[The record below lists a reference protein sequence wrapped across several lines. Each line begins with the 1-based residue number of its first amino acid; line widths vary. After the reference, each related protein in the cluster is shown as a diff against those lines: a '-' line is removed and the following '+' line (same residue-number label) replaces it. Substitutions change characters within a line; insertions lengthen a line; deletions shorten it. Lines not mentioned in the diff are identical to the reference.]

1 MSLDPYREIDT
12 FIQSGRLRQAAAALK
27 KRASGEADSWKFYF
41 WFGRLNER
49 LGLVPAAKKKFQQA
63 LRLNPNS
70 AFLHKELANLL
81 ESSGLHAEA
90 ERLRLRGV
98 VLDGSS
104 AESLLALARLH
115 AKMGALRKAKS
126 EFLQAAERAP
136 RSVRPYFELSEL
148 LEMSGNFD
156 AAERIARKARRK
168 VRGDRAFLSEEDSF
182 RALMRTG
189 CYREAFTRA
198 ETMLDA
204 GPPSRQV
211 AHFHQPWKETVP
223 SRIWLARRLRLR
235 PLLRSGHSGV
245 WASFYSG
252 IAESYMGNLKRA
264 IGHLDPLSQLDGAR
278 YGWMRYWLGL
288 VKLRSGRY
296 QEAIV
301 EFEASSR
308 SEPRHWPQ
316 AAFLAE
322 AHLCLGNERK
332 SFRVLNEAESAAAA
346 AGERADWAAWRR
358 ALLLWAGRYQEAA
371 AGGKGEMEEGLRYGY
386 CWRGAALF
394 LLGRTSR
401 ARADLDRAII
411 LRPID
416 AEALIW
422 RGELNRLAGRHEEAL
437 LDFERAIAATPGV
450 CLWAYFNRALI
461 WAVKGKKSAMR
472 SDFRR
477 IPQEIIERIVAASS
491 FSWPE
496 TDTEIEETLRAGLKL
511 ARGVRR
517 FEPYV
522 QAVWMGR
529 LSRSPQS
536 AADNSLLPALDP

>member
-1 MSLDPYREIDT
+1 MSLDPYREIDS
-12 FIQSGRLRQAAAALK
+12 FIQSGRVREAAAALK
-27 KRASGEADSWKFYF
+27 KRASGEAHSWKLHF
-41 WFGRLNER
+41 WLGRLNES
-49 LGLVPAAKKKFQQA
+49 LGLVSEAKKKFRQA
-63 LRLNPNS
+63 LRLNPDS

-90 ERLRLRGV
+90 EIFRLRGFI
-98 VLDGSS
+98 LDGSS

-115 AKMGALRKAKS
+115 AKMGELRKAKS
-126 EFLQAAERAP
+126 EFLQAAEQAP
-136 RSVRPYFELSEL
+136 RSVRPDFELSQL

-156 AAERIARKARRK
+156 AAEKIARKVRRK
-168 VRGDRAFLSEEDSF
+168 LRWDRAFLSEEDSF

-198 ETMLDA
+198 EIILDA
-204 GPPSRQV
+204 GPPSSRQI

-223 SRIWLARRLRLR
+223 PRIWLARRLRLR
-235 PLLRSGHSGV
+235 PLLRSRRSRA

-252 IAESYMGNLKRA
+252 IVESYMGNLKRA
-264 IGHLDPLSQLDGAR
+264 MGHLDPLSQLDGAR

-296 QEAIV
+296 QEAIA
-301 EFEASSR
+301 ELETSSR

-322 AHLCLGNERK
+322 AHLCLGNDRK
-332 SFRVLNEAESAAAA
+332 SFRVLHEAESAATA

-394 LLGRTSR
+394 MLGRTSR

-422 RGELNRLAGRHEEAL
+422 RGELNRMAGRHDEAL

-461 WAVKGKKSAMR
+461 WAAKGQKSAMR

-477 IPQEIIERIVAASS
+477 IPREIIERIVAASL

-496 TDTEIEETLRAGLKL
+496 TDAEIEETLRAGLKL

-522 QAVWMGR
+522 QAVWMDR
-529 LSRSPQS
+529 PSRSPQP
-536 AADNSLLPALDP
+536 AAENNLIATP